1 MDFGGINEPQKIKK
15 IKKKPDQRP
24 KTQLGLNLQ
33 TKYLS
38 PYEEI

>member
-1 MDFGGINEPQKIKK
+1 MDFGGINEPQK